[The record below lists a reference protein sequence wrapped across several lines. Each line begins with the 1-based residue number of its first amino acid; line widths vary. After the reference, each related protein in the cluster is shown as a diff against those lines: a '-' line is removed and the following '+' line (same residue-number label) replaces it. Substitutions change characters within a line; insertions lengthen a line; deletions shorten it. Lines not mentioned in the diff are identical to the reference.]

1 MGLFGGNDEE
11 DDVMDE
17 LEEREEAKV
26 REVLGDQLG
35 DLLIEYGYRSLDAIK
50 NATDE
55 ELEEI
60 SGIGTFTLR
69 EKIRKPMELVE
80 VEPGV
85 SEEFATTPDEV
96 KPDSTDAEAAEEENA
111 ETPSA
116 EEAPVA
122 EMAPEGAAAVR
133 SVFPTDMKLTGP
145 SGAEYRWPKPGMQV
159 VVAAEDME
167 FVMGKNRNAGR
178 ACCGGTRGHQ
188 YFELA

>member
-17 LEEREEAKV
+17 LDEMHEAAL

-35 DLLIEYGYRSLDAIK
+35 DMLIKNGYGSLDAIK
-50 NATDE
+50 FASDE
-55 ELEEI
+55 ELEDI
-60 SGIGTFTLR
+60 PGIGTFTLR
-69 EKIRKPMELVE
+69 EKIRKPMKLAED
-80 VEPGV
+80 EPGV
-85 SEEFATTPDEV
+85 SEELATAPPEV

-116 EEAPVA
+116 EEASA
-122 EMAPEGAAAVR
+122 EMAPQGAAAVR

-178 ACCGGTRGHQ
+178 ACCGGSSGHQ